1 MEIRGKYQMMIILL
15 LVILYYCI
23 RLGEFCSTEIEGR
36 CEADDEVHVGLIM
49 EMGSMEA
56 KIVESCISLAIS
68 DFYEL
73 YNHNSTRLVLH
84 TREYSKG
91 EALQVL
97 SLALDLLNKTN
108 VKAILFVGGQTRLME
123 TNLLAELGNKSQVP
137 VISLSDQPAGSS
149 APPYN
154 KYPFFAQIRRNE
166 IYQFKAIA
174 AIVEVFKWKD
184 IIVIHEDIDFGRDD
198 MMTYMFDSLQEKNI
212 FVTHRS
218 AIANSNTDIEIVQEL
233 YRIMK
238 FETTVYIVHFYSQNL
253 LSKLLTNAKKLGMM
267 EEGYAWFMS
276 ASSMNLLQYY
286 YSHLDS
292 SVIHS
297 MQGVVGLKSH
307 IPTSKALNNLT
318 SRLRRKLYINN
329 PDLDIIILELNAYE
343 ILAYDSTWALAEAIE
358 STRVR
363 LNLAEDLDSFN
374 NSRSSKYGLVLLKK
388 ILGRNFMGLG
398 GDFRFANGKLVENSN
413 VFELVNVVGKGE
425 RRVGFWTYYT
435 KKARSKV
442 EFVDGSNRGIHLLS
456 SADQLESKIIWPGG
470 LGTRIPKSR
479 RLMMTINGTSSKK
492 LRIAVPWKI
501 RQFKELV
508 QVDYDA
514 QLNATY
520 VKGFCIDV
528 FKAAIDLLPYRPE
541 YEFIPFGWPRNATS
555 YDDMI
560 YQVYLQKYDVA
571 VGDITIYSN
580 RSLYVDF
587 TLPFSDLGVAMLT
600 KNENRN
606 IWIFLKPFSSDL
618 WMTSAAFFLL
628 TGLVVWVIESP
639 TNHEFQGSRSRQ
651 IGTIFWFSFS
661 TLFFA
666 HGEKPLNN
674 LSKIVMIVWMFLVLI
689 LTSSYTATLTSM
701 MTVEQIQ
708 LKAEGDY
715 IGYHGG
721 SYIRGVL
728 SNLNVK
734 GLKPLSSPEEF
745 ADALSKGSKHGGVSA
760 IMDEIPYIKL
770 FLARYPRH
778 YSMIKS
784 VSNSNGFGF
793 AFGKG
798 SPLVAN
804 MSRAIAKLR
813 ETGELAKLEKVWF
826 HGKSS
831 DLISQDT
838 TNEDPTALNFETFGG
853 LFLISGISSIIALF
867 LFCIRKKWQA
877 VKTFYKF
884 GQFKVLSI
892 IKCLSN
898 KIHNGNQETSGSS
911 QQN

>member
-1 MEIRGKYQMMIILL
+1 MEIRGKYQMKIILL
-15 LVILYYCI
+15 LVILYNCI
-23 RLGEFCSTEIEGR
+23 KLGEFCSAEIEGR
-36 CEADDEVHVGLIM
+36 FEADDEVHVGLIM

-68 DFYEL
+68 DFHEL
-73 YNHNSTRLVLH
+73 YNHNSTGLVLH

-91 EALQVL
+91 DALQVL
-97 SLALDLLNKTN
+97 SLAIDLLNKTK

-149 APPYN
+149 SPRSN
-154 KYPFFAQIRRNE
+154 KYPFFVQIRSNE
-166 IYQFKAIA
+166 ISQFKGIA
-174 AIVEVFKWKD
+174 AIVEVFNWTD
-184 IIVIHEDIDFGRDD
+184 IIFIHEDIDFGRDD

-218 AIANSNTDIEIVQEL
+218 AIADSNTDEDIVQEL

-238 FETTVYIVHFYSQNL
+238 LETTMFVVHFYSRVL

-286 YSHLDS
+286 YSHMDS
-292 SVIHS
+292 SVIDS
-297 MQGVVGLKSH
+297 MQGVVGLKYH

-329 PDLDIIILELNAYE
+329 PDLDVIILELNACD
-343 ILAYDSTWALAEAIE
+343 ILAYDSTWALAEAIK

-363 LNLAEDLDSFN
+363 LNLAGDLDSFN
-374 NSRSSKYGLVLLKK
+374 NSRSSEYGLVLLKK

-398 GDFRFANGKLVENSN
+398 GDFRFSNGKLVENN
-413 VFELVNVVGKGE
+413 NAFEIVNVVGKGE
-425 RRVGFWTYYT
+425 RRVGFWTYNT
-435 KKARSKV
+435 KQARSKV
-442 EFVDGSNRGIHLLS
+442 EFVDRSNRGIHLLS
-456 SADQLESKIIWPGG
+456 SPDQFKSNIIWPGG

-479 RLMMTINGTSSKK
+479 RLMMKMNGISSKK
-492 LRIAVPWKI
+492 LRIGVPW
-501 RQFKELV
+501 QFKGFQELV
-508 QVDYDA
+508 QVDYDVR
-514 QLNATY
+514 LNATY
-520 VKGFCIDV
+520 FSGLCIDV
-528 FKAAIDLLPYRPE
+528 FKAAINLLPYQVE
-541 YEFIPFGWPRNATS
+541 YEFIPVENGTYN
-555 YDDMI
+555 DLI
-560 YQVYLQKYDVA
+560 YQVYLQKYDAA
-571 VGDITIYSN
+571 VGDITIQSN

-587 TLPFSDLGVAMLT
+587 TLPFTDLGVGVLT
-600 KNENRN
+600 KNENKN
-606 IWIFLKPFSSDL
+606 MWIFLKPLSVDL

-628 TGLVVWVIESP
+628 TGFVVWVIESP
-639 TNHEFQGSRSRQ
+639 TNHEFQGSLSQQ
-651 IGTIFWFSFS
+651 IGTMFWFSFS
-661 TLFFA
+661 TLVFS
-666 HGEKPLNN
+666 HREKLLNN
-674 LSKIVMIVWMFLVLI
+674 LSKIVVFVWVFLVLI

-708 LKAEGDY
+708 LKADGDY
-715 IGYHGG
+715 IGYHGV
-721 SYIRGVL
+721 SYVRGVL
-728 SNLNVK
+728 NNLLNVK
-734 GLKPLSSPEEF
+734 GLKPLNSPEEF

-784 VSNSNGFGF
+784 VSNSNNGFGF

-798 SPLVAN
+798 SHLVVD
-804 MSRAIAKLR
+804 MSMAIAKLR
-813 ETGELAKLEKVWF
+813 ETGKLANLEKVWF

-838 TNEDPTALNFETFGG
+838 TNDDPNALNFETFRG
-853 LFLISGISSIIALF
+853 LFLISGISSMIALF
-867 LFCIRKKWQA
+867 LFYIRETWQV
-877 VKTFYKF
+877 VKNFYKF
-884 GQFKVLSI
+884 GQFKVVSI

-898 KIHNGNQETSGSS
+898 KIYNGNIETSGSS